1 MHTRK
6 TLICYCLLMVLTLSC
21 VAQEVKMPVL
31 RIYFSA
37 KIKKNMPY
45 SNGSMKLTDT
55 NGNVIEMPAK
65 FKTRGAT
72 AQQYLRK
79 PSLNMK
85 LRNEDYSEE
94 ADSALH
100 GFSTL

>member
-1 MHTRK
+1 
-6 TLICYCLLMVLTLSC
+6 
-21 VAQEVKMPVL
+21 MPVL

-37 KIKKNMPY
+37 KIKKNMLY
-45 SNGSMKLTDT
+45 SEGTMKLTDT
-55 NGNVIEMPAK
+55 DGDIVEMPAK

-72 AQQYLRK
+72 AQQYLKK

-94 ADSALH
+94 VDRH
-100 GFSTL
+100 ME